1 LASLSDLIEQF
12 IKDIL
17 DAADGVAVIQRNELA
32 SQFNCVPSQIN
43 YVLATRFT
51 NENGYYV
58 ESRRGGGGKIIIKR
72 INYDRP
78 QNCYLHFLSCIGDSI
93 SQKSADILIN
103 NMMDYDLIN
112 YREHLLMRAAV
123 SDRSLSE
130 VLPENRDKVRAS
142 MLKNIILSI
151 MV

>member
-1 LASLSDLIEQF
+1 MASLSDLIEQF
-12 IKDIL
+12 IKEIL
-17 DAADGVAVIQRNELA
+17 EEADGVAEIQRNELA

-78 QNCYLHFLSCIGDSI
+78 QNCYLHFLSCLGDSI

-103 NMMDYDLIN
+103 NMMDYDLIT
-112 YREHLLMRAAV
+112 YREYVLLRGAV
-123 SDRSLSE
+123 SNRSLALVS
-130 VLPENRDKVRAS
+130 PEDRDKVRAS
-142 MLKNIILSI
+142 MLKNIILSM